1 MTSYPAEP
9 WRLHG
14 HAYAGI
20 FWVRRRPVVAAF
32 FVYEDPSPLTYHEV
46 MATRLVWRRL
56 RPYVDITH
64 IWVDSVASRDG
75 GRELWAIPKEL
86 ADFEVEP
93 HVAYVAEGIG
103 SLWVERSRVLPF
115 RLPLGFATF
124 QQLGGVTRRTPVR
137 GSARIGP
144 ARARWELEA
153 RGGLRHLA
161 GRRPLLSLAVR
172 DFRLVF
178 GRARGR

>member
-9 WRLHG
+9 WHLYG
-14 HAYAGI
+14 HAYVGV

-32 FVYEDPSPLTYHEV
+32 FVYEEPSPLAYHEV
-46 MATRLVWRRL
+46 MVTRLVRRRL
-56 RPYVDITH
+56 RPYVEITH
-64 IWVDSVASRDG
+64 IWVNSSASRDG

-86 ADFEVEP
+86 ADFDVRP
-93 HVAYVAEGIG
+93 HASYVAEGIG
-103 SLWVERSRVLPF
+103 SVWIERARVLPF
-115 RLPLGFATF
+115 RLPFGFSTF
-124 QQLGGVTRRTPVR
+124 QALDGLTRRTPVR

-144 ARARWELEA
+144 ARARWDFDA
-153 RGGLRHLA
+153 HGALRHLA

-172 DFRLVF
+172 DFRLTF